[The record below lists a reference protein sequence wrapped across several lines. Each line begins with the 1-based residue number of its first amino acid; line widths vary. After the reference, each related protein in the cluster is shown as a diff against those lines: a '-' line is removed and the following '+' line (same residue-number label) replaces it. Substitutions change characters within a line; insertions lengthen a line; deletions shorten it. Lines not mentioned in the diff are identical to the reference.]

1 MQLCNGRLFGIWWR
15 LSPAASLCAVG
26 RPAQAQALAMS
37 SGIWWKT
44 AGSSTALPTGTAIS
58 RAVLSLRGLLTAAMR
73 VSLFDSESG
82 LLPLYQTLT
91 TTPGTEYTISFMVE
105 GFPQNASKV
114 TVSWGGGPPIADLI
128 DIPNA
133 WTNYTF
139 TETANS
145 NSTQLTF
152 GLADSSSGGFLDDI
166 IVTSDVVPEPSS
178 LAIFVVVLFGLGLT
192 RRQRIRRAACRT
204 EATRISKITE
214 IAASA
219 IQSITR
225 ARPGA
230 TI

>member
-1 MQLCNGRLFGIWWR
+1 MQWATVRNLVAAIAGGFVVCCGSASASPSACYVLGNLVENCGFEHGLTHWNGDFAGGFVTSW
-15 LSPAASLCAVG
+15 AAY
-26 RPAQAQALAMS
+26 
-37 SGIWWKT
+37 SGNE
-44 AGSSTALPTGTAIS
+44 
-58 RAVLSLRGLLTAAMR
+58 GL
-73 VSLFDSESG
+73 LFDSESG

-105 GFPQNASKV
+105 GSPQNASKV